1 MSDPIENAKKKTYIP
16 QTYPPQ
22 SFPLV
27 FGAIE
32 NGAGVGEVEQPTD
45 KKIFFCEGNYSKTI
59 RDRKIKLC
67 KVIIHS
73 LIFKMY
79 PILFSYLT

>member
-1 MSDPIENAKKKTYIP
+1 MPKKKTSIP

-22 SFPLV
+22 SFPV
-27 FGAIE
+27 YFGAIE
-32 NGAGVGEVEQPTD
+32 KGAGVGEQPTD

-59 RDRKIKLC
+59 RDRKLKLC
-67 KVIIHS
+67 KLIIHS